1 MNIDIQNETYN
12 EAHNENNN
20 QTQVVSNKKT
30 KVSLRFPWLSTVFT
44 LIVIGYFI
52 LSLHPEWISQHI
64 DFRFFIKLEYQLLL
78 LALVINFILW
88 DIRQFYSQRHHYEQ
102 SIKELFKAKK
112 QLQKKAQAY
121 SGHSD
126 KLKLFISERLLEYIQ
141 YDEKFLH
148 FKNIAAEVRHNG
160 VICYDKVQ
168 TALDTAIT
176 LQEKGGKYSDLKSAS
191 EDAMN
196 SMRYLWDLLDLS
208 TTDNIALH
216 IGNYLCECEEHY
228 FQSLLQ
234 NDQQTP
240 YTPTYKAHSV
250 IISCLES
257 IIENPE
263 GLQKQSK
270 PQKNNLIYSD
280 STYFIKLDTNIDL
293 LGNPNHLRL
302 LAENL
307 INNAQF
313 YSNKKHTAKT
323 QTPIAVELINDD
335 NEMLL
340 SIYNRGQHIKEENT
354 EKIFQLGYSTR
365 RKKNN
370 HGKGLGL
377 YFANSIAQ
385 GYEGSI
391 TFKNIH
397 NSADTYSIRI
407 QLQNDQVVTEIVE
420 TRLVDTLPVINSID
434 SEDSLKQSEWSF
446 NDSIKSIEIFSKLQN
461 KTYKFDMENVDSIT
475 HTDPENTSIP
485 AWSFAIKK
493 RRRSTILTFIPLDI
507 SGVKFQVNLPTAKSR
522 LDYSDE
528 NMEQIEEIDKEPNNI
543 QFENIIELEKQFKS

>member
-1 MNIDIQNETYN
+1 MNIDINIDNQNEALNRTTI
-12 EAHNENNN
+12 
-20 QTQVVSNKKT
+20 QTQSASNNKT
-30 KVSLRFPWLSTVFT
+30 KVSLRFPWLSTFFT

-52 LSLHPEWISQHI
+52 LSLHPEWISQYI

-78 LALVINFILW
+78 LALVIICILW
-88 DIRQFYSQRHHYEQ
+88 DIRQFYSQRRHYEQ
-102 SIKELFKAKK
+102 SIKELFRAKK

-250 IISCLES
+250 IISCLEG
-257 IIENPE
+257 IIENPQ
-263 GLQKQSK
+263 LLSQSK
-270 PQKNNLIYSD
+270 SPENSLIYSD
-280 STYFIKLDTNIDL
+280 TTYFINLDPHIDL

-323 QTPIAVELINDD
+323 QTPIAVELFNDD
-335 NEMLL
+335 NEMVL

-407 QLQNDQVVTEIVE
+407 QLQNDQVITEIVE
-420 TRLVDTLPVINSID
+420 TRLVDTLPVINNID
-434 SEDSLKQSEWSF
+434 SKDSLKQSEWTF
-446 NDSIKSIEIFSKLQN
+446 NDSIKSIEIFSKLQD
-461 KTYKFDMENVDSIT
+461 KTYKFDMENIDSIT
-475 HTDPENTSIP
+475 HTDPDNSSIP
-485 AWSFAIKK
+485 AWSLNIKK

-528 NMEQIEEIDKEPNNI
+528 NMEHLEEIEPNNS
-543 QFENIIELEKQFKS
+543 QFDNIIELEKQYKS